1 MFISIIMYSVAV
13 RKRIGDKLIEAGFIT
28 EEQLHAALAEQKK
41 SGELLGAILFSL
53 GFITQ
58 KQLFTVLSMS
68 RSDGDEPS
76 KIERSTELNEE
87 MEYLVKQ
94 STAAFMTDSG
104 LAKKELDSPQS
115 PLVSLVEKIIV
126 SGINKGATDIHIGPD
141 TNDVRVRY
149 RVDGLLSHGMFLPKE
164 LLNPIVSRFKILG
177 HMNIAESRVPQ
188 DGSAEFHYR
197 NKKLDLRLSTFPI
210 ISGENVVVRIL
221 DKSNVV
227 VGLENLGFSEADT
240 AVIQETLKLPYGMI
254 LVTGPTG
261 SGKTTTLYSC
271 LSVINTVNRNIF
283 TLEDPVEYQLPLAR
297 QSQVN
302 VKAGLT
308 FATGLR
314 SILRQDP
321 DVILVGE
328 MRDTETAE
336 LSVRAALTGHLVFS
350 TLHTNDAIASI
361 ARIIDMGIE
370 PFLVASTIDSIIAQR
385 LVRLLCLDCRESVPP
400 DDVLYSKLAVDPAS
414 MLLYQPKGC
423 PACNHTGFRGRSVIY
438 EILKVSPE
446 IRTMISLKA
455 PIDDIRRQAVKDGF
469 RGMYEVGID
478 KVKAGITTLA
488 EVSSAARIGV

>member
-1 MFISIIMYSVAV
+1 MPP

-28 EEQLHAALAEQKK
+28 EEQLQAALGEQKK

-53 GFITQ
+53 GYITQ

-68 RSDGDEPS
+68 RSDSDEPA
-76 KIERSTELNEE
+76 KLERASELNEE
-87 MEYLVKQ
+87 MEYLVRQ
-94 STAAFMTDSG
+94 STSAFQTESTAG
-104 LAKKELDSPQS
+104 KKELDSPQS
-115 PLVSLVEKIIV
+115 PLVTLVEKIIV

-141 TNDVRVRY
+141 ANDVRVRY
-149 RVDGLLSHGMFLPKE
+149 RVDGLLSHGMFLPKD
-164 LLNPIVSRFKILG
+164 LLNPIVSRFKIIG

-188 DGSAEFHYR
+188 DGSAEFYFR

-210 ISGENVVVRIL
+210 VNGENVVVRIL
-221 DKSNVV
+221 DKSNVI

-240 AVIQETLKLPYGMI
+240 EKIQQTLRLPYGMM

-350 TLHTNDAIASI
+350 TLHTNDAISSI
-361 ARIIDMGIE
+361 ARIVDMGIE
-370 PFLVASTIDSIIAQR
+370 PFLVASTVDAVVGQR
-385 LVRLLCLDCRESVPP
+385 LVRLLCTDCRVPLP
-400 DDVLYSKLAVDPAS
+400 KDDVLYSKLSADPATTP
-414 MLLYQPKGC
+414 LFRAAGC
-423 PACNHTGFRGRSVIY
+423 PACSQTGFRGRTVIY
-438 EILKVSPE
+438 EILKVTPE
-446 IRTMISLKA
+446 IRKMISRKD
-455 PIDDIRRQAVKDGF
+455 PIDEIRREAAKDGF
-469 RGMYEVGID
+469 RGMYEVGIE
-478 KVKAGITTLA
+478 KVKSGLTTFE
-488 EVSSAARIGV
+488 EVSSAARISV